1 MLEPGET
8 VQSQYAASPVMRA
21 LIESARL
28 RIAPDADIELFY
40 QNIFDIST
48 AQGVG
53 LDIWG
58 RILGIG
64 RTIEFTSLNEFFGFF
79 EADYDSFDVSPFFS
93 GDGVTQRY
101 ELADEAYRELLLW
114 KAMANIATADAA
126 ALNRLLSALF
136 PGQDIVVHEAGVM
149 ALELY
154 IFFPLEP
161 YQRSIL
167 DNYGL
172 IAKGA
177 GVGLK
182 WVEIPYPVF
191 GFAEAGYEPFDDS
204 PFWNGT
210 Y

>member
-1 MLEPGET
+1 MLKPGET
-8 VQSQYAASPVMRA
+8 IQSQYSASPVIRA
-21 LIESARL
+21 LVDSARL

-40 QNIFDIST
+40 RNIFDIST

-53 LDIWG
+53 LDVWG
-58 RILGIG
+58 RILGID
-64 RTIEFTSLNEFFGFF
+64 RFLDVPATDDWFGFQ
-79 EADYDSFDVSPFFS
+79 EAGYETFGDAPFW
-93 GDGVTQRY
+93 DGENATQRHA
-101 ELADEAYRELLLW
+101 LSDDAFRGLLLW

-126 ALNRLLSALF
+126 SLNHLLSALF

-149 ALELY
+149 ELELY

-167 DNYGL
+167 NNYGL

-182 WVEIPYPVF
+182 WIEIPYPVF